1 MHDMKTEMPA
11 YSLYQFIGDIGGIS
25 EVFLGISFWILYQL
39 ILVPILQLQ
48 TYYLHVKNLS
58 TRQENAEQGID
69 FPALTL
75 GLLPSRQ
82 QSALDNLD
90 IQPITLVSL
99 IVVQSWISVHSGI
112 SIIESVRTVFLINVH
127 SVIFIVCYLKAFLD
141 KTW

>member
-11 YSLYQFIGDIGGIS
+11 LFVSQFIGDIGGIS

-75 GLLPSRQ
+75 GLQPSRQ

-90 IQPITLVSL
+90 IQPITFA
-99 IVVQSWISVHSGI
+99 HGN
-112 SIIESVRTVFLINVH
+112 FNPD
-127 SVIFIVCYLKAFLD
+127 LD
-141 KTW
+141 FTPAQLYTNL